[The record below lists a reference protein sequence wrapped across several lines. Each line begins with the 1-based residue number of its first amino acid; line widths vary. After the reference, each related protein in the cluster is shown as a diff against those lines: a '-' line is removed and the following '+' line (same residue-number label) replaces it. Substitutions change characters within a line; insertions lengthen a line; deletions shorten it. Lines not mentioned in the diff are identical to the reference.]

1 MQTDHTAPPTSDRGY
16 RPAPSRAWRVL
27 EAMAYAGALFD
38 PTGALM
44 VHRFR
49 RPEGTE

>member
-1 MQTDHTAPPTSDRGY
+1 MKTDRATPRTSDRGY
-16 RPAPSRAWRVL
+16 RPAPSKAGRIL
-27 EAMAYAGALFD
+27 EAMAYAGVLFD
-38 PTGALM
+38 PTGALA